1 MFNFSSCKAVAAA
14 LVAGVFLVAGP
25 VAAQSKL
32 TKVKAGVSVSFECML
47 AAWVADD
54 KGYFKA
60 ENLDVEFIDFKGG
73 GPTVQAFA
81 GGSVDI
87 CFCATDH
94 ALRLKNR
101 GRPTVVLY
109 GLDRFHDYTLIGKTG
124 VPTSLAALKGKKLGI
139 SSPGSMTDST
149 IRWAIKELKLDPD
162 RDFQIVGSGTGGAM
176 IASIDSGRIDAGLVV
191 ETDTAY
197 LLQKKGAYTV
207 VKDFATL
214 PYASYSA
221 LALESWVGANP
232 EVARGFARAL
242 AKAAT
247 ELEKNPSVGHER
259 IKKMY
264 PHFSDELVASTV
276 KSAVNRIPKGGAYE
290 AEAVR
295 NMNTIV
301 IGADPSLKPIT
312 VEELKPRF

>member
-197 LLQKKGAYTV
+197 LMQKKGAYTV

-214 PYASYSA
+214 PYASFSA

-242 AKAAT
+242 AKA
-247 ELEKNPSVGHER
+247 VGHER

>member
-1 MFNFSSCKAVAAA
+1 M
-14 LVAGVFLVAGP
+14 
-25 VAAQSKL
+25 
-32 TKVKAGVSVSFECML
+32 
-47 AAWVADD
+47 
-54 KGYFKA
+54 
-60 ENLDVEFIDFKGG
+60 
-73 GPTVQAFA
+73 
-81 GGSVDI
+81 
-87 CFCATDH
+87 
-94 ALRLKNR
+94 
-101 GRPTVVLY
+101 
-109 GLDRFHDYTLIGKTG
+109 
-124 VPTSLAALKGKKLGI
+124 
-139 SSPGSMTDST
+139 
-149 IRWAIKELKLDPD
+149 
-162 RDFQIVGSGTGGAM
+162 
-176 IASIDSGRIDAGLVV
+176 
-191 ETDTAY
+191 
-197 LLQKKGAYTV
+197 

-247 ELEKNPSVGHER
+247 DLEKNPSVGHER

-295 NMNTIV
+295 NMNMIV